1 MVRLEKTKSVRQRQ
15 AASASRGRRWLLMVV
30 ALVVLV
36 LLWIVAMTRWPAAA
50 ALVGMG
56 VGGAVSAWVYFRS
69 WRTRHVCRSC
79 GAWGRLERIDQRDAG
94 YLSLRCSR
102 CGAKQRGT
110 LEEEDDLTGPERVF
124 GPW

>member
-79 GAWGRLERIDQRDAG
+79 GAWGRLERID
-94 YLSLRCSR
+94 
-102 CGAKQRGT
+102 
-110 LEEEDDLTGPERVF
+110 
-124 GPW
+124 